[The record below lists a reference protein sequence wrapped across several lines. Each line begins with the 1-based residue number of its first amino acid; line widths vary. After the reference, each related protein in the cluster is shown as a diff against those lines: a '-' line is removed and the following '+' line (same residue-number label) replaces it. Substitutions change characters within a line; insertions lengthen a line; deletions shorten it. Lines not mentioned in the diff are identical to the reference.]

1 MNLLKF
7 TIFNHNEAQQ
17 SDERLSILL
26 NTDHIISVKP
36 IKLTTAAREVI
47 DGYWIRLTN
56 GKKYKAIQIPV
67 SIKALFSETLPQVA
81 LNDEGVHEINIQ

>member
-1 MNLLKF
+1 MNLQKF

-17 SDERLSILL
+17 ADERLSILL

-67 SIKALFSETLPQVA
+67 SIKTLFSETLPQVA
-81 LNDEGVHEINIQ
+81 LNDDGVHEINIQ